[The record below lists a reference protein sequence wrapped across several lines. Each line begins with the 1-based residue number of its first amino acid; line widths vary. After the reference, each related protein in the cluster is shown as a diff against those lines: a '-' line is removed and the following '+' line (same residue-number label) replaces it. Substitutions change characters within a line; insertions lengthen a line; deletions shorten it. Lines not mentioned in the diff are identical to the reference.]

1 MVSKK
6 RLEPPKARK
15 KNKKIKVHGLVVN
28 DDYSWLRDDNW
39 QEVLRNPSILKPNIK
54 KFLDNENKWTDKNLK
69 HLKKSKNIIFEEIKS
84 RINENDRSLPV
95 KDGKYLYLTETKKG
109 LQYSILKRKLSN
121 NSKSRYRTIIDWNIL
136 SKKYKYFKP
145 GGVSY
150 SHDQKI
156 FNYSYDSET

>member
-28 DDYSWLRDDNW
+28 DDYAWLRDDNW

-69 HLKKSKNIIFEEIKS
+69 
-84 RINENDRSLPV
+84 P
-95 KDGKYLYLTETKKG
+95 
-109 LQYSILKRKLSN
+109 
-121 NSKSRYRTIIDWNIL
+121 
-136 SKKYKYFKP
+136 
-145 GGVSY
+145 VSY
-150 SHDQKI
+150 THLTLPTTP
-156 FNYSYDSET
+156 YV

>member
-54 KFLDNENKWTDKNLK
+54 KFL
-69 HLKKSKNIIFEEIKS
+69 
-84 RINENDRSLPV
+84 
-95 KDGKYLYLTETKKG
+95 
-109 LQYSILKRKLSN
+109 
-121 NSKSRYRTIIDWNIL
+121 
-136 SKKYKYFKP
+136 
-145 GGVSY
+145 
-150 SHDQKI
+150 
-156 FNYSYDSET
+156 